1 MFKPQILIS
10 GPTIATDV
18 DLVTRLR
25 GVAHVLKSSQNS
37 RIESIIT
44 NEKVSLI
51 LVEILKEASS
61 DLKVIKKIKNHFP
74 GVAIILIDGDREL
87 MAEAFSYGVKDAFR
101 KPYKSSLVAERVKA
115 VLGGLN
121 HTYLSKK
128 SERKSKT

>member
-10 GPTIATDV
+10 GATIATDV

-37 RIESIIT
+37 RIEAIIT

-61 DLKVIKKIKNHFP
+61 DLKVIKKVKNNFP
-74 GVAIILIDGDREL
+74 EVAIILIDGDREL

-101 KPYKSSLVAERVKA
+101 KPYKNSLVVERVEA
-115 VLGGLN
+115 ILGL
-121 HTYLSKK
+121 
-128 SERKSKT
+128 